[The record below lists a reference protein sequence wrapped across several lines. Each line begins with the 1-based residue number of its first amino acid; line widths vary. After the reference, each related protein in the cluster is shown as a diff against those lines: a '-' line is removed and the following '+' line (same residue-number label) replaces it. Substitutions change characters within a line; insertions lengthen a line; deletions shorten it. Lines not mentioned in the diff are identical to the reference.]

1 MSQLS
6 TGVDIVKID
15 RVREVVEKHGER
27 FTKRVFTPKEMEE
40 VGGKIVSL
48 AARFAAKEAVTK
60 ALRTG
65 IGPVSWQEIEI
76 LRGPSGEPL
85 LHLHG
90 EASRLAESLGFKTW
104 SLTLS
109 HTDSDAIA
117 FVVAVG

>member
-60 ALRTG
+60 ALHTG

-90 EASRLAESLGFKTW
+90 EASRLAETLGLKTW

>member
-1 MSQLS
+1 LNRIA
-6 TGVDIVKID
+6 TGVDIVKIS
-15 RVREVVEKHGER
+15 RVEDAITKHGVR
-27 FTKRVFTPKEMEE
+27 FTGRVFTPREMAEAGHD
-40 VGGKIVSL
+40 VKSL

-65 IGPVSWQEIEI
+65 IGPVSWQEIEV

-90 EASRLAESLGFKTW
+90 EASRLAESLGLQTW

-109 HTDSDAIA
+109 HTDSDAVA